1 MRVPVA
7 VPVIS
12 VPVAVGGGAVTGP
25 ARSVPPIV
33 TTHGTRIG
41 PTAVAIGGG
50 VRAAAAAA
58 AAVAIAGH
66 GVVIVVKTR
75 GAGAVV
81 GGLKQ
86 AETNFNWSDKRGR
99 VKKVNSPSSCP

>member
-1 MRVPVA
+1 MPVPVT
-7 VPVIS
+7 VPIVSI
-12 VPVAVGGGAVTGP
+12 PVAVGGGAVTGS
-25 ARSVPPIV
+25 AGSVPSIV

-50 VRAAAAAA
+50 VRTVAA

-75 GAGAVV
+75 RAVAVV

-86 AETNFNWSDKRGR
+86 AETIFNWSDKRG
-99 VKKVNSPSSCP
+99 

>member
-50 VRAAAAAA
+50 VRAAAAA
-58 AAVAIAGH
+58 VAITGH

-99 VKKVNSPSSCP
+99 VRKVNSPSSCP